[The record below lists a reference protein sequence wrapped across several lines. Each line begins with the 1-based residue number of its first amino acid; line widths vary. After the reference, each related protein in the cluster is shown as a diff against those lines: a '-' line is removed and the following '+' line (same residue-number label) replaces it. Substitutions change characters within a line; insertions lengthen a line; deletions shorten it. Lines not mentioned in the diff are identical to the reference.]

1 MAGDRQHSLGQ
12 QIVAQRGITHG
23 RGSRAHG
30 NWAGVRG
37 TRDWDGPVMPDSEK
51 GRRGVQNGR
60 RGVQGGRGHAHGA
73 TKVHNRRPG
82 RSTTATGANCPMKQ
96 AHCRVRAWEKP
107 TAPDTGEWGRHVG
120 RGKFVS
126 VGERGRH
133 KGRPGGSG
141 KGRPGGSGKQATV
154 PNILVQICD
163 VQKFK
168 LAKQNEPDNDNLST
182 TRVRP
187 SSKGTAHQS
196 PLKLRF
202 GRQRVD
208 LHMSLWWSLMVRN
221 GPRRLDEPRH
231 VRQHVDGANRVTGC
245 CEISPIS
252 MEYWICNM
260 N

>member
-1 MAGDRQHSLGQ
+1 MAGDRQHSLAQ
-12 QIVAQRGITHG
+12 QTVAQRGIAHG

-37 TRDWDGPVMPDSEK
+37 TRDWDRPVMPDAEK

-96 AHCRVRAWEKP
+96 EEAHCRVRAWEKP
-107 TAPDTGEWGRHVG
+107 TAPDTGEWGRYVG

-141 KGRPGGSGKQATV
+141 KGRPGGSRKQATV
-154 PNILVQICD
+154 QNILVQICD
-163 VQKFK
+163 VQK

-182 TRVRP
+182 KPYARVAGGLKSKVLGAGPPDPLPDDDEAGRVLQVTVRAAQCVP
-187 SSKGTAHQS
+187 SSTLG
-196 PLKLRF
+196 
-202 GRQRVD
+202 
-208 LHMSLWWSLMVRN
+208 
-221 GPRRLDEPRH
+221 
-231 VRQHVDGANRVTGC
+231 
-245 CEISPIS
+245 
-252 MEYWICNM
+252 
-260 N
+260 